1 MWLSGS
7 LGRGDADA
15 VSDLDVLLAVS
26 DERLQS
32 FADEWSEWLAAITPT
47 LIAWPLPFAKGSLYA
62 VTPDRLRLDIVSEPA
77 SRVPQSFFRSRAVVF
92 DRDGLDALVPAPAA
106 DPPSGERIAM
116 LVEEFFRDV
125 GMFPVVVEREDWL
138 LGVEAIHLVRSLLY
152 QLFVEMNAP
161 LPPMGVK
168 QWSTKLTDRQRA
180 VLESLPTGAATREAV
195 FEDHRALASAFRHH
209 ARAACDAL
217 GSHGRKS
224 SSPRRSAISA
234 LTEWTSMADALW
246 PAEAE
251 AALRSEA
258 RGDTCTME
266 KTQRYTWSSPCKI
279 SRSTS
284 GSNRCCGKGLCAA
297 RGRPRCASRLL
308 DQPRVISMPA

>member
-1 MWLSGS
+1 MLQRPAVHRPAILDVLEPGYDALFARVVEVFSGDERVRAMWLSGS

-15 VSDLDVLLAVS
+15 ISDLDVLLAVS
-26 DERLQS
+26 DDALQY
-32 FADEWSEWLAAITPT
+32 FADEWREWLAVITPT
-47 LIAWPLPFAKGSLYA
+47 LIARPLPFAKGSLYA

-77 SRVPQSFFRSRAVVF
+77 SRVPNSFFRSRAVVF
-92 DRDGLDALVPAPAA
+92 DRDGLDALVPAPAD

-152 QLFVEMNAP
+152 QLFVEVNAP

-168 QWSTKLTDRQRA
+168 QWSAKLTDGQRA

-195 FEDHRALASAFRHH
+195 FEDHRAVASAFRHH

-217 GSHGRKS
+217 EVAWPHELESATIRYLRAHGVD
-224 SSPRRSAISA
+224 I
-234 LTEWTSMADALW
+234 D
-246 PAEAE
+246 
-251 AALRSEA
+251 
-258 RGDTCTME
+258 G
-266 KTQRYTWSSPCKI
+266 
-279 SRSTS
+279 
-284 GSNRCCGKGLCAA
+284 
-297 RGRPRCASRLL
+297 
-308 DQPRVISMPA
+308 